1 MFFDLNELCT
11 GRQLGEI
18 FEMVDSYFWLLI
30 VSYLIG
36 SISSA
41 VIICKALGLPDPRTQ
56 GSKNPGATNV
66 LRLGGKKTA
75 AFVLLFD
82 GLKGAVPVF
91 IVDYHGFGLIAL
103 TLTALCAFLGHIFPV
118 FFRFR
123 GGKGVAT
130 YLGGLIAIN
139 FLAGLIFSLI
149 WLLVAKVLKIS
160 SLAALIATALSPFY
174 FYLITGD
181 LKSTLIIGLISL
193 LIFYTHRGNIKR
205 LINKDEDVIQS

>member
-1 MFFDLNELCT
+1 M
-11 GRQLGEI
+11 I
-18 FEMVDSYFWLLI
+18 YLLI
-30 VSYLIG
+30 ASYLIG

-41 VIICKALGLPDPRTQ
+41 VIICKALGVPDPRTQ

-66 LRLGGKKTA
+66 LRLGGKKIA
-75 AFVLLFD
+75 AFVLFFD

-91 IVDYHGFGLIAL
+91 IGEYYGFGLIAL

-139 FLAGLIFSLI
+139 LLAGLIFSLI

-174 FYLITGD
+174 FYLIIGD
-181 LKSTLIIGLISL
+181 LKSALIIGLISL
-193 LIFYTHRGNIKR
+193 FIFYTHRGNIKR

>member
-1 MFFDLNELCT
+1 
-11 GRQLGEI
+11 
-18 FEMVDSYFWLLI
+18 
-30 VSYLIG
+30 
-36 SISSA
+36 
-41 VIICKALGLPDPRTQ
+41 
-56 GSKNPGATNV
+56 
-66 LRLGGKKTA
+66 LGGKKIA
-75 AFVLLFD
+75 AFVLFFD

-91 IVDYHGFGLIAL
+91 IGEYYGFGLIAL

-139 FLAGLIFSLI
+139 LLAGLIFSLI

-174 FYLITGD
+174 FYLIIGD

-193 LIFYTHRGNIKR
+193 FIFYTHRDNIKR

>member
-1 MFFDLNELCT
+1 M
-11 GRQLGEI
+11 I
-18 FEMVDSYFWLLI
+18 YLLI
-30 VSYLIG
+30 ASYLIG

-41 VIICKALGLPDPRTQ
+41 VIICKALSLPDPRTQ

-66 LRLGGKKTA
+66 LRLGGKKIA
-75 AFVLLFD
+75 AFVLFFD
-82 GLKGAVPVF
+82 GLKGAVPVL
-91 IVDYHGFGLIAL
+91 IGDYYGFGLIAL
-103 TLTALCAFLGHIFPV
+103 TLTVLCAFLGHIFPV
-118 FFRFR
+118 FFRFK

-139 FLAGLIFSLI
+139 LLAGLIFSLI

-160 SLAALIATALSPFY
+160 SLAALMATALSPFY

-181 LKSTLIIGLISL
+181 LKSTAIIGLISL
-193 LIFYTHRGNIKR
+193 LIFYTHRDNIKR

>member
-1 MFFDLNELCT
+1 M
-11 GRQLGEI
+11 I
-18 FEMVDSYFWLLI
+18 YLLI
-30 VSYLIG
+30 ASYLIG

-41 VIICKALGLPDPRTQ
+41 VIICKALSLPDPRTQ

-66 LRLGGKKTA
+66 LRLGGKKIA
-75 AFVLLFD
+75 AFVLFFD

-91 IVDYHGFGLIAL
+91 IGDYYGFGLIAL
-103 TLTALCAFLGHIFPV
+103 TLTVLCAFLGHIFPV
-118 FFRFR
+118 FFRFK

-139 FLAGLIFSLI
+139 LLAGLIFSLI

-181 LKSTLIIGLISL
+181 LKSTTIIGLISL
-193 LIFYTHRGNIKR
+193 LIFYTHRDNIKR

>member
-1 MFFDLNELCT
+1 M
-11 GRQLGEI
+11 I
-18 FEMVDSYFWLLI
+18 YLLI
-30 VSYLIG
+30 ASYLIG

-41 VIICKALGLPDPRTQ
+41 VIICRALGLPDPRTQ

-66 LRLGGKKTA
+66 LRLGGKKIA
-75 AFVLLFD
+75 AFVLIFD

-91 IVDYHGFGLIAL
+91 IGDYYGFGLIAL
-103 TLTALCAFLGHIFPV
+103 TLTALCTFLGHIFPV

-139 FLAGLIFSLI
+139 LLVGLIFSLI

-181 LKSTLIIGLISL
+181 LRSTAIIGLISL
-193 LIFYTHRGNIKR
+193 LIFFTHRDNIKR
-205 LINKDEDVIQS
+205 IINKDEDVIQS

>member
-1 MFFDLNELCT
+1 M
-11 GRQLGEI
+11 I
-18 FEMVDSYFWLLI
+18 YLLI
-30 VSYLIG
+30 ASYLVG

-41 VIICKALGLPDPRTQ
+41 VIICKALSLPDPRTQ

-66 LRLGGKKTA
+66 LRLGGKKIA
-75 AFVLLFD
+75 AFVLFFD
-82 GLKGAVPVF
+82 GLKGVVPVF
-91 IVDYHGFGLIAL
+91 IGDYYGFGLIAL
-103 TLTALCAFLGHIFPV
+103 TLTVLCAFLGHIFPV

-139 FLAGLIFSLI
+139 LLAGLIFSLI
-149 WLLVAKVLKIS
+149 WLLGAKVLKIS
-160 SLAALIATALSPFY
+160 SLAALMATALSPFY

-181 LKSTLIIGLISL
+181 LKSTAIIGLISL
-193 LIFYTHRGNIKR
+193 LIFYTHRDNIKR

>member
-1 MFFDLNELCT
+1 M
-11 GRQLGEI
+11 I
-18 FEMVDSYFWLLI
+18 YLLI
-30 VSYLIG
+30 ASYLIG

-41 VIICKALGLPDPRTQ
+41 VIICRALGLPDPRTQ

-66 LRLGGKKTA
+66 LRLGGKKIA
-75 AFVLLFD
+75 AFVLIFD

-91 IVDYHGFGLIAL
+91 IGDYYGFGLIAL
-103 TLTALCAFLGHIFPV
+103 TLTALCTFLGHIFPV
-118 FFRFR
+118 FFCFR

-139 FLAGLIFSLI
+139 LLVGLIFSLI

-181 LKSTLIIGLISL
+181 LRSTAIIGLISL
-193 LIFYTHRGNIKR
+193 LIFFTHRDNIKR
-205 LINKDEDVIQS
+205 IINKDEDVIQS

>member
-1 MFFDLNELCT
+1 M
-11 GRQLGEI
+11 
-18 FEMVDSYFWLLI
+18 
-30 VSYLIG
+30 
-36 SISSA
+36 
-41 VIICKALGLPDPRTQ
+41 IICKALGLPDPRTQ

-66 LRLGGKKTA
+66 LRFGGKKIA
-75 AFVLLFD
+75 AFVLIFD

-91 IVDYHGFGLIAL
+91 IGDYYGFGLIAL
-103 TLTALCAFLGHIFPV
+103 TLTALCTFLGHIFPV

-139 FLAGLIFSLI
+139 LLVGLIFSLI

-174 FYLITGD
+174 FYLITGN
-181 LKSTLIIGLISL
+181 LRSTAIIGLISL
-193 LIFYTHRGNIKR
+193 LIFFNHRDNIKR
-205 LINKDEDVIQS
+205 IINKDEDVIQS

>member
-1 MFFDLNELCT
+1 M
-11 GRQLGEI
+11 I
-18 FEMVDSYFWLLI
+18 YLLI
-30 VSYLIG
+30 ASYLIG

-66 LRLGGKKTA
+66 LRVGGKKIA
-75 AFVLLFD
+75 AFVLIFD

-91 IVDYHGFGLIAL
+91 IGDYYGFGLIAL
-103 TLTALCAFLGHIFPV
+103 TLTVLCAFLGHIFPV
-118 FFRFR
+118 FFRFK

-139 FLAGLIFSLI
+139 LLAGLIFSLI

-174 FYLITGD
+174 FYLIIGD

-193 LIFYTHRGNIKR
+193 FILYTHRGNIKR
-205 LINKDEDVIQS
+205 LINKEEDVIQS

>member
-1 MFFDLNELCT
+1 M
-11 GRQLGEI
+11 I
-18 FEMVDSYFWLLI
+18 YLLI
-30 VSYLIG
+30 ASYLIG

-66 LRLGGKKTA
+66 LRLGGKKIA
-75 AFVLLFD
+75 AFVLIFD

-91 IVDYHGFGLIAL
+91 IGDYYGFGLIAL
-103 TLTALCAFLGHIFPV
+103 TLTALCTFLGHIFPV

-139 FLAGLIFSLI
+139 LLVGLIFSLI

-174 FYLITGD
+174 FYLITGN
-181 LKSTLIIGLISL
+181 LRSTAIIGLISL
-193 LIFYTHRGNIKR
+193 LIFYTHRDNIKR
-205 LINKDEDVIQS
+205 LINKDEDFIQS

>member
-1 MFFDLNELCT
+1 M
-11 GRQLGEI
+11 I
-18 FEMVDSYFWLLI
+18 YLL
-30 VSYLIG
+30 VASYLIG

-41 VIICKALGLPDPRTQ
+41 VIICKVLGLPDPRTQ

-66 LRLGGKKTA
+66 LRLGGKKIA
-75 AFVLLFD
+75 AFVLFFD

-91 IVDYHGFGLIAL
+91 IGVYYGFGLTAL

-130 YLGGLIAIN
+130 YIGALIAIN
-139 FLAGLIFSLI
+139 FSVGLIFSLI
-149 WLLVAKVLKIS
+149 WLLVAKVIKIS
-160 SLAALIATALSPFY
+160 SMSALIATVLSPFY

-181 LKSTLIIGLISL
+181 MESTLIIGLISL
-193 LIFYTHRGNIKR
+193 LIFYTHRDNIKR
-205 LINKDEDVIQS
+205 LINKEEDVIQS

>member
-1 MFFDLNELCT
+1 M
-11 GRQLGEI
+11 I
-18 FEMVDSYFWLLI
+18 YLLI
-30 VSYLIG
+30 ASYLIG

-41 VIICKALGLPDPRTQ
+41 VIICRALGLPDPRTQ

-66 LRLGGKKTA
+66 LRLGGKKIA
-75 AFVLLFD
+75 AFVLIFD

-91 IVDYHGFGLIAL
+91 IGDYYGFGLIAL
-103 TLTALCAFLGHIFPV
+103 TLTALCTFLGHIFPV
-118 FFRFR
+118 FFSFR

-139 FLAGLIFSLI
+139 LLVGLIFSLI

-181 LKSTLIIGLISL
+181 LRSTAIIGLISL
-193 LIFYTHRGNIKR
+193 LIFFTHRDNIKR
-205 LINKDEDVIQS
+205 IINKDEDVIQS

>member
-1 MFFDLNELCT
+1 M
-11 GRQLGEI
+11 I
-18 FEMVDSYFWLLI
+18 YLLI
-30 VSYLIG
+30 ASYLIG

-41 VIICKALGLPDPRTQ
+41 VIICKVLGIPDPRTK

-66 LRLGGKKTA
+66 LRLGGKKIA
-75 AFVLLFD
+75 AFVLTFD
-82 GLKGAVPVF
+82 GLKGATPV
-91 IVDYHGFGLIAL
+91 IIGHYLELGLTQL
-103 TLTALCAFLGHIFPV
+103 TLITLCAFLGHIFPV

-139 FLAGLIFSLI
+139 LLAGLIFSVI

-181 LKSTLIIGLISL
+181 LKSTTIIGLISL
-193 LIFYTHRGNIKR
+193 LIFYTHRDNIKR

>member
-1 MFFDLNELCT
+1 MIYLL
-11 GRQLGEI
+11 I
-18 FEMVDSYFWLLI
+18 ASYF
-30 VSYLIG
+30 VG

-41 VIICKALGLPDPRTQ
+41 VIISKALGLPDPRTQ

-66 LRLGGKKTA
+66 LRFGGKKIA
-75 AFVLLFD
+75 AFVLIFD

-91 IVDYHGFGLIAL
+91 IGDYYGFGLIAL
-103 TLTALCAFLGHIFPV
+103 TLTALCTFLGLIFPV

-139 FLAGLIFSLI
+139 LLVGLIFSLI

-181 LKSTLIIGLISL
+181 MVSTLIIGLISL
-193 LIFYTHRGNIKR
+193 LIFYTHRDNIKR
-205 LINKDEDVIQS
+205 LINKEEDVIQS

>member
-1 MFFDLNELCT
+1 M
-11 GRQLGEI
+11 I
-18 FEMVDSYFWLLI
+18 YLLI

-41 VIICKALGLPDPRTQ
+41 VIICKALSLPDPRTQ

-66 LRLGGKKTA
+66 LRLGGKKIA
-75 AFVLLFD
+75 AFVLFFD

-91 IVDYHGFGLIAL
+91 IGVYYGFGLTAL
-103 TLTALCAFLGHIFPV
+103 TLTALSAFLGHVFPV

-130 YLGGLIAIN
+130 YIGGLIAIN
-139 FLAGLIFSLI
+139 FSVGLIFSLI
-149 WLLVAKVLKIS
+149 WLLVAKVIKIS
-160 SLAALIATALSPFY
+160 SMSALIATALSPFY

-181 LKSTLIIGLISL
+181 MESTLIIGLISL
-193 LIFYTHRGNIKR
+193 LIFYTHRDNIKR
-205 LINKDEDVIQS
+205 LINKEEDVIQS